1 MTEKRTNTSAVR
13 VSDVIL
19 SLLVPGMGHLAQG
32 LWAKAAMFL
41 LALSILGA
49 TLGLGIAKHRVAWL
63 GGSSAYWFSTVMM
76 FLLLAS
82 VWGGA
87 LWDLIRSVKRRGSE
101 ERFIRGYW
109 QMTIQRFTRDPKGII
124 GLAIILLVIHVAIF
138 APFLSS
144 GHGMKGVPGY
154 VSPLQLGIKMNL
166 SNFLKAPSAMFPLG
180 SDNYGRNIID
190 FLIFG
195 ARVEL
200 GIAVVATFLN
210 MLLGGFLGLLGGYF
224 RGVTDA
230 ILMRVLEVVNSIP
243 FLVMVILVISLWPE
257 GGIVTLMLVL
267 GIFGLQPARII
278 RSEVLS
284 VRETDYVLSAK
295 AIGVP
300 TYRIL
305 LKYVLPNAIASLIV
319 VTTMSVG
326 VNIIVVAGLSFLGM
340 GVPSTTPSWGG
351 MLQEAQDYMRTAWW
365 MAVYPGL
372 CIIVTVFGFN
382 ILGDSLRDV
391 LDPRLR

>member
-1 MTEKRTNTSAVR
+1 MNEKNEHAKTVRT
-13 VSDVIL
+13 SDVIL
-19 SLLVPGMGHLAQG
+19 SLLVPGLGHLAQG
-32 LWAKAAMFL
+32 LWAKAGMFL
-41 LALSILGA
+41 ITLAMLGA
-49 TLGLGIAKHRVAWL
+49 TLGLGVAKHRVAWL
-63 GGSSAYWFSTVMM
+63 AGSSDYWFSTVMM
-76 FLLLAS
+76 FIMLAL

-87 LWDLIRSVKRRGSE
+87 LWDLIRSVKRRGAE
-101 ERFIRGYW
+101 ESYLRGYW
-109 QMTIQRFTRDPKGII
+109 QMTIQRFSRDPKGII
-124 GLAIILLVIHVAIF
+124 GMAIILLVIHVAIF

-144 GHGMKGVPGY
+144 GHGVRGVAGY
-154 VSPLQLGIKMNL
+154 ISPLQHGIKMSL

-224 RGVTDA
+224 RGITDA
-230 ILMRVLEVVNSIP
+230 ILMRVLEVINSIP

-340 GVPSTTPSWGG
+340 GVPPTTPSWGG

-372 CIIVTVFGFN
+372 CIIITVFGFN

>member
-1 MTEKRTNTSAVR
+1 MTEKTSSR
-13 VSDVIL
+13 GLRPIDVVL
-19 SLLVPGMGHLAQG
+19 SLILPGLGHVARG
-32 LWAKAAMFL
+32 LWTRAIVFL
-41 LALSILGA
+41 IPLCALGA
-49 TLGLGIAKHRVAWL
+49 TLGLGISKQRVSWI
-63 GGSSAYWFSTVMM
+63 GGPSDYWFSSGALFA
-76 FLLLAS
+76 FLLAI
-82 VWGGA
+82 WA
-87 LWDLIRSVKRRGSE
+87 FAIWDLIRGNKRQDE
-101 ERFIRGYW
+101 EQYLRGYW
-109 QMTIQRFTRDPKGII
+109 QMTLQRFSRDPKGII
-124 GLAIILLVIHVAIF
+124 GFAIILLVLHVAIF
-138 APFLSS
+138 APFLTS
-144 GHGMKGVPGY
+144 GHSVRGVPGY
-154 VSPLQLGIKMNL
+154 VSPVQHAIKMNL
-166 SNFLKAPSAMFPLG
+166 TAFLKGPCAEYPLG
-180 SDNYGRNIID
+180 SDNYGRSIID
-190 FLIFG
+190 WLIFG

-200 GIAVVATFLN
+200 GIAVVATLLN

-230 ILMRVLEVVNSIP
+230 VLMRILEVINSIP

-257 GGIVTLMLVL
+257 GGITTLMLVL

-300 TYRIL
+300 VHRIL

-319 VTTMSVG
+319 VTTMSIG

-340 GVPSTTPSWGG
+340 GVPPTTPSWGN

-365 MAVYPGL
+365 MAVYPGVA
-372 CIIVTVFGFN
+372 IIVTVFGFN